1 MRSLSILVF
10 CLLVVVLASAMAP
23 VKASSTNDDVSFSS
37 AEQEALYYQLIN
49 ELRCPKCQNQTI
61 ADSDAP
67 LAKDLRERTYE
78 MVSAGQSEQQVIDYM
93 VLRYGDFVHYQ
104 PRFTWATSI
113 LWWGP
118 WVVIGVGLIAV
129 FIKLRWQPKTE
140 ALSASEQQRLAE
152 LQQTSERGDQHD
164 R

>member
-1 MRSLSILVF
+1 MRSLNILVM
-10 CLLVVVLASAMAP
+10 CLLGMLLAGIVAP
-23 VKASSTNDDVSFSS
+23 VNASSTSDEVSFSN
-37 AEQEALYYQLIN
+37 AEEEALYYRLIN

-78 MVSAGQSEQQVIDYM
+78 MVSAGQSEQEVIDYM

-118 WVVIGVGLIAV
+118 WVVIGVGVIAL
-129 FIKLRWQPKTE
+129 FIKLRWQPKTQ